1 MPDEQIR
8 LMDLDFLSRKYLE
21 NTKNI
26 EISKQTKNNLL
37 KSLQMLMF

>member
-1 MPDEQIR
+1 MPDEKIR
-8 LMDLDFLSRKYLE
+8 LMDLDFLSRKNLE

>member
-8 LMDLDFLSRKYLE
+8 LMDLDFLSRKNLE